1 MEHILLSLKYVSDV
15 AIRTNI
21 PKANQIT
28 RSLLYTNIALIVRE
42 IYQCFDGKVCQMSN
56 DLAEN
61 QNRESIRTQHT
72 IQTNNVNRPTFLEH
86 SV

>member
-42 IYQCFDGKVCQMSN
+42 IYHCFDGNVCQMSN
-56 DLAEN
+56 EKSK
-61 QNRESIRTQHT
+61 QRKH
-72 IQTNNVNRPTFLEH
+72 
-86 SV
+86 